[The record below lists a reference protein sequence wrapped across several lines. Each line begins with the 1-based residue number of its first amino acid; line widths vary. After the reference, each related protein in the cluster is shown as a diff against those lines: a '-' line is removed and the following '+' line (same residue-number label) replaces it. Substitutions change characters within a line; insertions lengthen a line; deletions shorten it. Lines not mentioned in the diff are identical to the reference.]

1 MVHGVTRGRLDL
13 FHIIYLLSLLFY
25 IVDYAK
31 SGDLYHFIFD
41 ICNSY
46 HSTNPYHNFRHAVDV
61 LQANY
66 YFLCR
71 LGVIEPMCPG
81 TVPAS
86 SCNTSAGNNIQDLLK
101 PLDIFAL
108 LMASVGHDVGHP
120 GVNNNFMVRVHI
132 NHYPVLADMNHPS
145 CFRLLHQRLLPFYIM
160 IDLY

>member
-1 MVHGVTRGRLDL
+1 
-13 FHIIYLLSLLFY
+13 
-25 IVDYAK
+25 
-31 SGDLYHFIFD
+31 
-41 ICNSY
+41 
-46 HSTNPYHNFRHAVDV
+46 
-61 LQANY
+61 
-66 YFLCR
+66 
-71 LGVIEPMCPG
+71 MCPG
-81 TVPAS
+81 TVPVS
-86 SCNTSAGNNIQDLLK
+86 SCNASAGNKIQDLLK